1 MELELTS
8 IMLYLKFKHCS
19 LVTSYVG
26 HYKNGLNIDAN
37 TLRLIVESADMFTLY
52 IYILIYNYITEFQN
66 MAL

>member
-1 MELELTS
+1 
-8 IMLYLKFKHCS
+8 MLYLKFKHCS

-52 IYILIYNYITEFQN
+52 IYHVYILIYNYITEFQN